1 MAGTGG
7 GAAKVGGAEGKR
19 ALAYQL
25 PGCARLPGGARMIYS
40 VIEHPCRCGRN
51 SMATP
56 TVWNVRAAPAASATT
71 AVTAAADV
79 AATTTAATGM
89 FMLLPLCLYLV
100 AVLALR
106 CSSSA
111 VPATDAAVVAA
122 VVAAVAATATVTTA
136 TNIVGRRCRCRSRS
150 RCHRTSCPLPISN
163 LFRLLPPCV
172 HYR

>member
-71 AVTAAADV
+71 
-79 AATTTAATGM
+79 TAATGM

-100 AVLALR
+100 AVLPLH

-111 VPATDAAVVAA
+111 VPATDAAVVL
-122 VVAAVAATATVTTA
+122 
-136 TNIVGRRCRCRSRS
+136 
-150 RCHRTSCPLPISN
+150 PLPPPPPSPPPLPLSVAVGIAVPLLSPTYPDPSTLPSLSPNISVN
-163 LFRLLPPCV
+163 
-172 HYR
+172 